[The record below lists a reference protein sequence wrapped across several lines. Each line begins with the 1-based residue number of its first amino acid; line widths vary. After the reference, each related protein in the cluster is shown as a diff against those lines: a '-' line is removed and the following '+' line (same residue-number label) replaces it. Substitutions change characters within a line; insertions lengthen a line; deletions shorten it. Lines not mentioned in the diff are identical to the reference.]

1 MRTQVP
7 FLEGREMLRK
17 GFTLIELLVVIAILA
32 ILIGVAAPYYQDY
45 VRESKIAKAKT
56 DLDILKQAV
65 VLYNAREDIPYQG
78 PLATQPPYLPML
90 GDQDF
95 MGLQG
100 QYLTNIPIDPWGRN
114 YRLDPYGCF
123 VYSDGIDLRDKS
135 DDYRDYYVKEL
146 ALQRVEWL
154 DADNNRAVN
163 DQDYFAFY
171 FNKPLWVDG
180 GGISGGDFD
189 VFEGNDNITAT
200 TPLSITYNQI
210 DNIGYTQE
218 TATTSRILCRVNAG
232 TNLRVGIHSVAL
244 KHEIEILKKYRE
256 VVVDRERTNMNYL
269 YTKIELINGQPA
281 RYAVRT
287 NPIKIVP
294 RY

>member
-1 MRTQVP
+1 MQR
-7 FLEGREMLRK
+7 R

-32 ILIGVAAPYYQDY
+32 ILIGIATPYYSDY
-45 VRESKIAKAKT
+45 VRESKIAKAKA

-65 VLYNAREDIPYQG
+65 VLFNAREDLPYQG

-123 VYSDGIDLRDKS
+123 VYCDGINLHDKS
-135 DDYRDYYVKEL
+135 DDYRSYYVKEL
-146 ALQRVEWL
+146 ALQRIEWL
-154 DADNNRAVN
+154 DGDNDRSVN
-163 DQDYFAFY
+163 EQDYFAFY

-180 GGISGGDFD
+180 GGISGSDFD
-189 VFEGNDNITAT
+189 VFDGTDNITAT
-200 TPLSITYNQI
+200 TPLSISYSTI
-210 DNIGYTQE
+210 DNPGYTE
-218 TATTSRILCRVNAG
+218 ESATTSRILCRVNAG
-232 TNLRVGIHSVAL
+232 SNLKVGIHSLAL
-244 KHEIEILKKYRE
+244 KHEIDTLKKYRE
-256 VVVDRERTNMNYL
+256 VVVDRERSTVSNL
-269 YTKIELINGQPA
+269 YTKIERINNQPA

-287 NPIKIVP
+287 NPIKIIP